1 MVKAQRAKRVKPMPP
16 VAHSFCWPTAGSWT
30 TKIPT
35 RVAKIIYS
43 TEMETMIPYLSCQQP
58 LHQQRHLAKMTILV
72 HEKIIKKRNSLAYLQ
87 NILLNFICWEKKKE
101 FFFGFHGAIFF
112 LFSVRVIIENA
123 KKCDLEIMKKIY

>member
-72 HEKIIKKRNSLAYLQ
+72 HEKIIKKEIASHIYKTYYS
-87 NILLNFICWEKKKE
+87 ILFVGKRKKN
-101 FFFGFHGAIFF
+101 FF
-112 LFSVRVIIENA
+112 LVFMVQFSSFFQLGLLLKTRKNVI
-123 KKCDLEIMKKIY
+123 

>member
-72 HEKIIKKRNSLAYLQ
+72 HEKIIKKEIASHIYKTYYS
-87 NILLNFICWEKKKE
+87 ILFVGKRKKRI
-101 FFFGFHGAIFF
+101 FFGFHGAIFF